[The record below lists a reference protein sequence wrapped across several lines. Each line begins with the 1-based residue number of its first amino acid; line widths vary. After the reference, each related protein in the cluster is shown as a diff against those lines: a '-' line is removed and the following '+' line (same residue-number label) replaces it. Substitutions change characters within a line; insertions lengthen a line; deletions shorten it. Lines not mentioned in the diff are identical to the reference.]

1 LIMAKIIVKNLR
13 KYYGA
18 ALALDGVSFELEEG
32 DFLTVMGES
41 GCGKTTLL
49 KCLAGLIEVSSGEIY
64 CDGEVYNDVS
74 VRERNVAFVSQE
86 FSLFPNMTVFENVMF
101 SLKKYKMS
109 YDEKCA
115 RTWQILEKTGLK
127 SIQNAFPKE
136 LSYGQRQKT
145 AIARALVKTPKT
157 VLFDEPLSNV
167 DIVSKVEY
175 KKLIAET
182 KTTFPESI
190 YIYVTHNAGDAKTL
204 GNKTMVMSKGKILQF
219 GKTKEVFDYPFKEE
233 VALICFENARKYTAV
248 FSGESIVS
256 HDEVFY
262 LPPFLKETVS
272 LSEGDTVYCVS
283 DAQQTAFF
291 DKDGNSVCGY
301 KSVVELPCVLNN
313 NNFVLGDT
321 AFSYGELKD
330 GVLKTGEG
338 LLRCSA
344 DKITAVY
351 GDKTACENEA
361 VLPAKPLYEDENYAV
376 FGLLNK
382 KISLPKENVNDIFKK
397 SNDMAAECKI
407 ILKYDDLS
415 FLTKEYD
422 IAVADYR
429 IYPNFC
435 TARVIKKKDGVV
447 AVGGVKLRLSRPLGN
462 KKEVGLLFQ
471 KDAFVPVKD
480 KKGFKVLNVHNV
492 QKGENE
498 TIVFAVVQGFD
509 KYVTLSFKNRDYVE
523 DCKYLKA
530 DESKIIVEDI

>member
-1 LIMAKIIVKNLR
+1 M
-13 KYYGA
+13 
-18 ALALDGVSFELEEG
+18 
-32 DFLTVMGES
+32 
-41 GCGKTTLL
+41 
-49 KCLAGLIEVSSGEIY
+49 
-64 CDGEVYNDVS
+64 
-74 VRERNVAFVSQE
+74 
-86 FSLFPNMTVFENVMF
+86 
-101 SLKKYKMS
+101 
-109 YDEKCA
+109 
-115 RTWQILEKTGLK
+115 
-127 SIQNAFPKE
+127 
-136 LSYGQRQKT
+136 
-145 AIARALVKTPKT
+145 
-157 VLFDEPLSNV
+157 
-167 DIVSKVEY
+167 
-175 KKLIAET
+175 
-182 KTTFPESI
+182 
-190 YIYVTHNAGDAKTL
+190 
-204 GNKTMVMSKGKILQF
+204 
-219 GKTKEVFDYPFKEE
+219 
-233 VALICFENARKYTAV
+233 
-248 FSGESIVS
+248 S

-272 LSEGDTVYCVS
+272 LSEGDTVHCVS

-301 KSVVELPCVLNN
+301 KSVVELPCVLND
-313 NNFVLGDT
+313 NNFVLSDT

-330 GVLKTGEG
+330 GVLKTGEA
-338 LLRCSA
+338 LLKCSA

-376 FGLLNK
+376 FGLLNQ

-397 SNDMAAECKI
+397 SNDMATECKI
-407 ILKYDDLS
+407 VFNYDDLS

-462 KKEVGLLFQ
+462 KKEVRLLFQ

-480 KKGFKVLNVHNV
+480 KKGFKVINVLNV

-509 KYVTLSFKNRDYVE
+509 KYVTLSFKNRDYTE

-530 DESKIIVEDI
+530 DESKINVEDI